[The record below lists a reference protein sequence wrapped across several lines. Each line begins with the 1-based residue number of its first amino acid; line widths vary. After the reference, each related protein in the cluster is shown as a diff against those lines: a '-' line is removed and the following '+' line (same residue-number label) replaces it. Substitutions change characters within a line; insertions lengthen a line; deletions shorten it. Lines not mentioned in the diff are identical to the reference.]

1 MWAHSVFD
9 HYVEVIF
16 PQPSSEELYELLFV
30 MLFISLSFFLP
41 FSLFFSCCGDLEN
54 TLRGKSS
61 GSRQL

>member
-41 FSLFFSCCGDLEN
+41 FSFCFRCGDLEN